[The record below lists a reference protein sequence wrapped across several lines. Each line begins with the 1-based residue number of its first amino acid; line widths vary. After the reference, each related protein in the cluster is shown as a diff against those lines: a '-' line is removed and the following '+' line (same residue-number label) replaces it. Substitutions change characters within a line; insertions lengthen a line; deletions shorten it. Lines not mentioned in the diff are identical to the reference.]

1 MRLSNILATWRG
13 NKKGI
18 IFLSVLAVIV
28 GVVGFNLVRPV
39 YAASLQIIGKALTS
53 NSGVYLDFT
62 SYNANVR
69 VNWSTGIFSGY
80 AFSEDV
86 GWVAFGTN
94 DNDQGPVTVNLS
106 TGAVSGKAKVLS
118 TGAYIDFGHYNSNV
132 VVNTSTGVMTGW
144 VWSEDMGWL
153 NFGDAGVSI
162 HNFSNDLVEPT
173 TNASTIIMSSAPSGG
188 YNIANDAWT
197 NVSLPTFTWTGGAD
211 NAGGS
216 GLRGYCLYLG
226 TDTNADPGNSVTL
239 SGSAGML
246 TNSPLSIVGTDC
258 SFIVGSTGLNL
269 ASGSYLSS
277 SFVTGTTYYLKI
289 KAIDNAGNTY
299 NTASANFSFR
309 FDNTKPTN
317 VNFLSCASGSFS
329 NVADMSFTW
338 PISGSAQASDA
349 NSGVLGW
356 QYQINSTSGTWLG
369 TTTAMGLNYIPAGGS
384 TRQLTTPQDS
394 GSIQNGTN
402 VVYFRAVD
410 IAGNVSVDST
420 IRTCNLSFGGQAPGF
435 ENNAKASVTPSS
447 STTNAFEI
455 SWPEATPSFGKTV
468 AKYYYMV
475 NSPPPSTLAT
485 LQSNASTYMD
495 NGTSTTVSTTALPNV
510 NKGTNT
516 VYVVAVDNDGNY
528 SPSNTISGTF
538 TLNSTDPDNVSGL
551 VSSDSSIKSLS
562 QWNVT
567 LTWAA
572 PTYQGAGNLTYLIFR
587 SADGTT
593 FAQTGSTQ
601 GLSYVDNTPSS
612 KQYYY
617 KVYTKDGADAQSS
630 GTNAVSI
637 TPTGKWTTAP
647 SLDSGPTVDNIT
659 TKKATITWGTSRSSD
674 SKVQFG
680 TEKDKYGDVEPSNSS
695 QISSHSIQV
704 TGLNPGTT
712 YYYRAKWTDED
723 GNTGTSEEKNF
734 TTSPAPSVKDVAA
747 KNVGLSSGI
756 IQFTS
761 SNASKVKI
769 YYGTTTSFG
778 GAKEIATSTDE
789 TTYTAELSG
798 LLDGTKYYYKINTYD
813 SDGSEYDN
821 QVNDFT
827 TLPRPKITNVRLE
840 QVANT
845 AQTTIRVSWTTNTEV
860 SSIITYYP
868 ENDSSAVR
876 DEVKV
881 ALEKGA
887 HSMILRNLLPQ
898 TKYFLVVKGRDRIGN
913 EAISDS
919 QRFTTAT
926 DTRPPQVL
934 GLKVLG
940 GTIPPVG
947 FAAGEVKAQL
957 IITWDTDELA
967 TSQVEFGQGTGTT
980 YSQKSQEDGNLTTN
994 HTVILSNLT
1003 PSQVYHLRVISKDA
1017 AGNETRS
1024 TDTVTIAPKATK
1036 SALDLVVKNLS
1047 QIFGFVGGIKLP

>member
-1 MRLSNILATWRG
+1 MRRLKLLARWYKNG
-13 NKKGI
+13 KWS
-18 IFLSVLAVIV
+18 IFLSVLAVVV

-69 VNWSTGIFSGY
+69 VNWQTGIFSGY

-86 GWVAFGTN
+86 GWVAFGTT
-94 DNDQGPVTVNLS
+94 DNAEGPVSVNLS

-118 TGAYIDFGHYNSNV
+118 TGAYLDFSQYNSNV
-132 VVNTSTGVMTGW
+132 SVNTSTGVMTGW

-153 NFGDAGVSI
+153 NFADAGVSI
-162 HNFSNDLVEPT
+162 QNFSNDLIEPT
-173 TNASTIIMSSAPSGG
+173 TNASAIVMGSAPSGG

-197 NVSLPTFTWTGGAD
+197 NVPLPTFTWTGGTD
-211 NAGGS
+211 NEGGS

-226 TDTNADPGNSVTL
+226 TDAAADPGNSVTL

-277 SFVTGTTYYLKI
+277 SFVTGSTYYLKI

-299 NTASANFSFR
+299 NTATTNFQFK
-309 FDNTKPTN
+309 FDSTRPTN

-349 NSGVLGW
+349 NSNVLGW
-356 QYQINSTSGTWLG
+356 QYQINSTSGPWLG
-369 TTTAMGLNYIPAGGS
+369 TTTAMGLNYIPTGGS
-384 TRQLTTPQDS
+384 TRQLTTSQDG

-402 VVYFRAVD
+402 VVYLRSVD

-435 ENNAKASVTPSS
+435 ENNASASVTPST
-447 STTNAFEI
+447 STTNTFEI

-485 LQSNASTYMD
+485 LQGNPTTYID
-495 NGTSTTVSTTALPNV
+495 NGVGTTVTAIALPNV

-516 VYVVAVDNDGNY
+516 IYVVAVDNDGNY
-528 SPSNTISGTF
+528 SPSNTITGTF

-567 LTWAA
+567 LTWAS
-572 PTYQGAGNLTYLIFR
+572 PIYQGAGNLTYLVFR

-630 GTNAVSI
+630 GTNAISI
-637 TPTGKWTTAP
+637 TPTGKWTAAP
-647 SLDSGPTVDNIT
+647 SLDSGPSVGSIT
-659 TKKATITWGTSRSSD
+659 TKKATIAWGTSRSAD

-680 TEKDKYGDVEPSNSS
+680 TEKDKYGDVEPSNSN
-695 QISSHSIQV
+695 QTSSHSIQV

-712 YYYRAKWTDED
+712 YYYKVKWTDED

-747 KNVGLSSGI
+747 KNVGLTSGI

-778 GAKEIATSTDE
+778 GAKEISTSTDE
-789 TTYTAELSG
+789 TTYTAELTG

-821 QVNDFT
+821 QINDFT
-827 TLPRPKITNVRLE
+827 TLPRPKISTVRLE

-887 HSMILRNLLPQ
+887 HSMIIRNLLPQ

-913 EAISDS
+913 EAVSDS

-934 GLKVLG
+934 SLKVLG

-980 YSQKSQEDGNLTTN
+980 YSQKSQEDSNLTTN

-1003 PSQVYHLRVISKDA
+1003 PSQVYHLRVVTKDS